1 LHEHAVEVSIFP
13 FSTVFTVTSLLDI
26 FLPTGILALHG
37 ALKNQV
43 EHFWEKMLR
52 GQIHLTG
59 VKRYDLMKIHQPP
72 KR

>member
-1 LHEHAVEVSIFP
+1 MSMPLKFP
-13 FSTVFTVTSLLDI
+13 SFHSQPIFTVTSLPDI
-26 FLPTGILALHG
+26 FLPTGILASHG

-43 EHFWEKMLR
+43 QHFWEKMLR